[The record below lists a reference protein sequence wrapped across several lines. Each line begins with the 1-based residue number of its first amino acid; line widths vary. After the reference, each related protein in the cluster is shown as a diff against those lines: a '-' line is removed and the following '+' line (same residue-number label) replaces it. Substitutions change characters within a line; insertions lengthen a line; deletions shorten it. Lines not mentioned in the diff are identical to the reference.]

1 MMDNA
6 QLANASLNDIVFEG
20 RNKDYGA
27 YHLRRIYGRH
37 VTRAL
42 IIGAFFLG
50 LLVIIPAV
58 AKFLEERKPKAEL
71 NLKENVLIDAPPL
84 DNTQPPPPPP
94 PPASTPPPPP
104 PPDPPKVN
112 AIKFTPPVVAKD
124 KEVRQEEEVP
134 DVKEIKEQNI
144 GTKTVK
150 GGLDE
155 APDLSGLSGE
165 GKAAAPVAEVVEDK
179 VYTYV
184 EQMPQLPG
192 GGGQQ
197 AIVNAIQKA
206 FRYPAVDLRN
216 QVEGRV
222 FAKFTVDENGGLT
235 DVEVVKGLSGTIDA
249 ETIRAIKTLPKF
261 IPGKQNGRA
270 VKVSFTVPI
279 SLKIQ

>member
-6 QLANASLNDIVFEG
+6 QLAKASLNDIVFEG
-20 RNKDYGA
+20 RNKAYGA
-27 YHLRRIYGRH
+27 FDIRRAYGRN

-42 IIGAFFLG
+42 IIGAAFLVM
-50 LLVIIPAV
+50 LVAIPAI
-58 AKFLEERKPKAEL
+58 AKYLEERKPKEVL
-71 NLKENVLIDAPPL
+71 NLQENVLMDAPPL
-84 DNTQPPPPPP
+84 DNAAPPPPPP
-94 PPASTPPPPP
+94 PPPEAPPPPP
-104 PPDPPKVN
+104 PKLNTV
-112 AIKFTPPVVAKD
+112 KFTPPVVKKD
-124 KEVRQEEEVP
+124 NEVQRTEEVP
-134 DVKEIKEQNI
+134 DQDELKDKAVS
-144 GTKTVK
+144 TVTVK
-150 GGLDE
+150 GNT
-155 APDLSGLSGE
+155 AAPPPDLSDLSGE
-165 GKAAAPVAEVVEDK
+165 GKAPVAEVLEDK

-216 QVEGRV
+216 QIEGRV
-222 FAKFTVDENGGLT
+222 FAKFTVDENGNLT
-235 DVEVVKGLSGTIDA
+235 DVETVKGLSSTIDA